1 MNIPERV
8 RTKLQELPDKPGC
21 YLMRD
26 KRGRIVYV
34 GKARSLRKRVQS
46 YFRDSSLRRGS
57 PKLRGLVR
65 SIADIDLVVVRTE
78 AEATLTESRLIKE
91 YRPRYNVSFRDDK
104 RFLLLRAELGQPFP
118 RLRLCRVKRD
128 EGSEYFGP
136 FPSSAATRATLDFIE
151 KRFGLRKCG
160 PRIPDAE
167 THRHCI
173 NDIVRFCSAPCIGK
187 ISPEDYRER
196 VLEAC
201 AFLRGERPKVLQEL
215 RENMQAASEAL
226 DFERAAALRDTLQ
239 ALNQVVRRRA
249 RIASTPELKQQA
261 AEQGVKDLKRLL
273 KLPAVPHVIEA
284 YDISNISGT
293 YAVASMVCAVDGVPH
308 KNLYRRFRIKSVAGS
323 DDPAMMAEVIRRR
336 YGDLRDSGAPM
347 PGLVLVDG
355 GPTQLGAARA
365 ELAQLG
371 LVNVPTA
378 GLAKRFE
385 LVYIHPAEPPLELE
399 RNSPALQVLQR
410 LRDEAHRFALDYH
423 QRLRRRRIRESVLD
437 DIPGIGPCRKKKL
450 LKHMGSLRRIE
461 KASEEDIAKVPGI
474 GRETARLIKA
484 ALRDAAGDSKK
495 YGM

>member
-1 MNIPERV
+1 MKIPERV

-26 KRGRIVYV
+26 KRGRIIYV

-46 YFRDSSLRRGS
+46 YFRPSALRRGS

-65 SIADIDLVVVRTE
+65 SVEDIDLVIVRTE
-78 AEATLTESRLIKE
+78 AEAALTESRLIKE

-104 RFLLLRAELGQPFP
+104 RFLLLRADLGQPFP

-151 KRFGLRKCG
+151 KHFGLRKCG

-167 THRHCI
+167 THKHCI
-173 NDIVRFCSAPCIGK
+173 NDIVRFCAAPCIGK
-187 ISPEDYRER
+187 VTPEAYRAS

-201 AFLRGERPKVLQEL
+201 AFLRGKRPKVLQEL
-215 RENMQAASEAL
+215 RERMQAAAAAME
-226 DFERAAALRDTLQ
+226 FERAAALRDTVH
-239 ALNQVVRRRA
+239 ALNQVVRSRA
-249 RIASTPELKQQA
+249 RIASTPEMKRGAASQGVRDLKQ
-261 AEQGVKDLKRLL
+261 LL
-273 KLPAVPHVIEA
+273 KLPAVPHLIEA

-293 YAVASMVCAVDGVPH
+293 YAVASMVCSVDGLPR
-308 KNLYRRFRIKSVAGS
+308 KNLYRRFRIKSVTGS

-336 YGDLRDSGAPM
+336 YSALRDSGGAL

-355 GPTQLGAARA
+355 GPTQLAAARG
-365 ELAQLG
+365 ELALLG
-371 LVNVPTA
+371 LVQVPVA

-385 LVYIHPAEPPLELE
+385 LVYVHPAQPPLELD

-423 QRLRRRRIRESVLD
+423 QRLRRRRIRESILD
-437 DIPGIGPCRKKKL
+437 DIPGIGARRKQEL
-450 LKHMGSLRRIE
+450 LKHLGSLRRIE
-461 KASEEDIAKVPGI
+461 KASEEAIAAVPGI
-474 GRETARLIKA
+474 GLATARLIKA
-484 ALRDAAGDSKK
+484 ALRDAAGEEEE
-495 YGM
+495 

>member
-8 RTKLQELPDKPGC
+8 RTKLKELPDKPGC

-26 KRGRIVYV
+26 KRGRIIYV
-34 GKARSLRKRVQS
+34 GKANSLRKRVQS

-104 RFLLLRAELGQPFP
+104 RFLLLRADLGQPFP
-118 RLRLCRVKRD
+118 RLRLCRVERD

-136 FPSSAATRATLDFIE
+136 FPSSAAARATVDFIE
-151 KRFGLRKCG
+151 KHYGLRKCG
-160 PRIPDAE
+160 PRIPDEE
-167 THRHCI
+167 THKHCI

-187 ISPEDYRER
+187 VSEEEYRER
-196 VLEAC
+196 VNEAC
-201 AFLRGERPKVLQEL
+201 AFLRGERLKVLQDV
-215 RENMQAASEAL
+215 RESMEDAAGKR
-226 DFERAAALRDTLQ
+226 DYERAAALRDTLH
-239 ALNQVVRRRA
+239 ALNQVVRSRS
-249 RIASTPELKQQA
+249 RIASTPEIRQA
-261 AEQGVKDLKRLL
+261 AATQGVKDLKRLL
-273 KLPAVPHVIEA
+273 KLPALPHVIEA

-293 YAVASMVCAVDGVPH
+293 YAVASMVCSVDGMPR
-308 KNLYRRFRIKSVAGS
+308 KNLYRRFRIKSVTGS

-336 YGDLRDSGAPM
+336 YTDLRDRESPM

-355 GPTQLGAARA
+355 GPTQLAAARA

-371 LVNVPTA
+371 LVHVPTA

-385 LVYIHPAEPPLELE
+385 LVYVHPAEAPLELE

-423 QRLRRRRIRESVLD
+423 QRLRRKRIRESILD
-437 DIPGIGPCRKKKL
+437 DIPGIGPQRKQVL
-450 LKHMGSLRRIE
+450 LKHLGSLRRIE
-461 KASEEDIAKVPGI
+461 QATEEEIADVPGI
-474 GRETARLIKA
+474 GLETAKLIKA
-484 ALRDAAGDSKK
+484 ALREAAGSTE
-495 YGM
+495 